1 MPRSSVLYLRRS
13 RHSDGVNVELQLGA
27 VETALL
33 LRACQAPGA
42 RSRRTS
48 LPVALGALDWQQL
61 SAAAASLGA
70 APALLRELEHA
81 TDGAPLPAGAHALR
95 AIAAWQELREIHQ
108 RRVLERVAREL
119 TGAGYEIVLLKGAA
133 FLGLAMQSGRQMGDL
148 DILVPA
154 HAEDAWHF
162 LRSTGWQTLS
172 ERHTLDACS
181 SHHHLPALLDPAGS
195 DVAVEIHRSVVPA
208 ADRLGIP
215 EREVLNRA
223 RRVTLGSTVVL
234 VPCAEHMLFHT
245 ALHFAWCNE
254 MGSGWWRAFADA
266 HAIVGDPAF
275 SWQRF
280 VDLVSGTSG
289 RAACWWTLEL
299 ARTMTGL
306 AVPEDVQRVLAP
318 EGKTLERRLLVRHF
332 MTLLTRVGSER
343 VPLKWRRRL
352 WERALKPDR
361 SGLLGLRP
369 WQWSVRA
376 IEKTDV
382 RRPQHSKFRPLLR
395 YCRAL
400 LSSRIVPSL

>member
-1 MPRSSVLYLRRS
+1 M
-13 RHSDGVNVELQLGA
+13 EFQLGA

-33 LRACQAPGA
+33 LAACQTTEV
-42 RSRRTS
+42 RSRRRGH
-48 LPVALGALDWQQL
+48 LVELEALDWKRL
-61 SAAAASLGA
+61 SSAAASLGA
-70 APALLRELEHA
+70 APALLRELEH
-81 TDGAPLPAGAHALR
+81 TTGGKPLPAGAQALR
-95 AIAAWQELREIHQ
+95 TIAAWQELREIHQ

-154 HAEDAWHF
+154 HAEVAWQF

-172 ERHTLDACS
+172 ERHTLDAYS

-215 EREVLNRA
+215 EEEVLNRA
-223 RRVTLGSTVVL
+223 RRVTLGGTVVL

-254 MGSGWWRAFADA
+254 MGSGWWRAFADT

-275 SWQRF
+275 SWERF
-280 VDLVSGTSG
+280 VELVSGTSG

-299 ARTMTGL
+299 ARTITGL

-318 EGKTLERRLLVRHF
+318 EGTPLTRRLLVRHF
-332 MTLLTRVGSER
+332 VTLLTGVGHER
-343 VPLKWRRRL
+343 LPLKWRRKL
-352 WERALKPDR
+352 WERALRPDR
-361 SGLLGLRP
+361 SGLVGLRP
-369 WQWSVRA
+369 WQWSVRG
-376 IEKTDV
+376 IERAEP
-382 RRPQHSKFRPLLR
+382 RRQRHSKFRTLLR
-395 YCRAL
+395 YCRVF
-400 LSSRIVPSL
+400 LSSWTGKRSELPQRTRDKARGHR

>member
-1 MPRSSVLYLRRS
+1 M
-13 RHSDGVNVELQLGA
+13 EFQLGA

-33 LRACQAPGA
+33 LRACQTEA
-42 RSRRTS
+42 RSRGPS
-48 LPVALGALDWQQL
+48 LPVAAGALDWKRL

-81 TDGAPLPAGAHALR
+81 TDGGPLPAGAQVLR
-95 AIAAWQELREIHQ
+95 TMAAWQELREVHQ

-119 TGAGYEIVLLKGAA
+119 IGAGYEIVLLKGAA
-133 FLGLAMQSGRQMGDL
+133 FLALAMQSGRQMGDL
-148 DILVPA
+148 DILVPS

-162 LRSTGWQTLS
+162 LRSEGWRTLS
-172 ERHTLDACS
+172 ERHTLDAYS
-181 SHHHLPALLDPAGS
+181 SHHHLPALLDPKGS
-195 DVAVEIHRSVVPA
+195 DVAVEIHRNIVPA
-208 ADRLGIP
+208 ADRLGLP
-215 EREVLNRA
+215 DREVLSRA
-223 RRVTLGSTVVL
+223 RRVTLGGTVVL

-254 MGSGWWRAFADA
+254 MGSGWWRAFADT
-266 HAIVGDPAF
+266 HAIVGDSTF

-289 RAACWWTLEL
+289 RTACWWTLEL

-318 EGKTLERRLLVRHF
+318 EGRSLERRFLVRHF
-332 MTLLTRVGSER
+332 VTLLTRIGSER

-382 RRPQHSKFRPLLR
+382 RRPQHSKFRRLLR

-400 LSSRIVPSL
+400 LSSRIVPPLELPERSREKASGQR